1 MLAKDIFGI
10 GLALVVVAGIFV
22 AVSRG
27 TGTAAV
33 LTASANGF
41 ANDIKAAT
49 GQG

>member
-1 MLAKDIFGI
+1 MMVKDVLGVFLG
-10 GLALVVVAGIFV
+10 LVVVAGIFV
-22 AVSRG
+22 MVRNGS
-27 TGTAAV
+27 GTAGV